1 MILKKIFQSG
11 QQTFVD
17 FPPKKAAT
25 VSNALNN
32 MQLQITAQSLMILVA
47 RFFFQCRLQDTV
59 LLKHTVVLYTF
70 SPTTYKLHC

>member
-1 MILKKIFQSG
+1 MMIQKKNFQSG

-17 FPPKKAAT
+17 FPPKHADT

-47 RFFFQCRLQDTV
+47 RFFFNVD
-59 LLKHTVVLYTF
+59 
-70 SPTTYKLHC
+70 YKIQYSRNTQ